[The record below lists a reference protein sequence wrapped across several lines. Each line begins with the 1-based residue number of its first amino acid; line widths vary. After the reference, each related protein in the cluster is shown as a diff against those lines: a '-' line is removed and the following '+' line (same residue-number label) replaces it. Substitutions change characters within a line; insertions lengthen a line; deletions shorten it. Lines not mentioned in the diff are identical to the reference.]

1 MRAFFSN
8 PLIFILVLLFCLSI
22 CVSSLEAQEDSE
34 EGVFDVFFMGEK
46 VGYEEYIWESNEQ
59 EYLLTVRGR
68 MTKPI
73 PMVIEKLTIRL
84 DKSFIPSQY
93 YFKGSVSGVEQQ
105 VMSVINEGNVENIIL
120 VAGQEQKSEVKIRR
134 DALLLPNAVYSPYIV
149 LTKRFPCTLQE
160 ETELSVYIIPQM
172 ETPVTV
178 KPSEFNPCH
187 FILEMT
193 GSEID
198 VGTDEDGNLN
208 SLEIPL
214 KNLRVVRVSAHT

>member
-1 MRAFFSN
+1 MRVFSSKAF
-8 PLIFILVLLFCLSI
+8 IFIPIFLFGLSI
-22 CVSSLEAQEDSE
+22 SAPAIGGQEESE
-34 EGVFDVFFMGEK
+34 EGIFDVFFMGEK

-73 PMVIEKLTIRL
+73 PMKIEKLTIRL

-93 YFKGSVSGVEQQ
+93 YFKGSVSGVEQE

-134 DALLLPNAVYSPYIV
+134 DAFLLPNAVYSPYVV
-149 LTKRFPCTLQE
+149 LTKRFPCTFQE

-187 FILEMT
+187 FIIEIT
-193 GSEID
+193 GSEIH

-214 KNLRVVRVSAHT
+214 KNLRVVRVSG

>member
-1 MRAFFSN
+1 MRAFFSRAF
-8 PLIFILVLLFCLSI
+8 IFIPIFLFGLSI
-22 CVSSLEAQEDSE
+22 SVPALGGQEESE

-46 VGYEEYIWESNEQ
+46 VGYEEYIWESKER

-84 DKSFIPSQY
+84 DKSFIASQY
-93 YFKGSVSGVEQQ
+93 YFKGSVSGVEQE
-105 VMSVINEGNVENIIL
+105 VLSVINEGTVENIIL
-120 VAGQEQKSEVKIRR
+120 VAGQEQKREVKIIR

-149 LTKRFPCTLQE
+149 LTKRFPCTLRE
-160 ETELSVYIIPQM
+160 KTELSVYSIPQV
-172 ETPVTV
+172 ETPVTMV
-178 KPSEFNPCH
+178 PSEFNPCH

-193 GSEID
+193 GSEIH

-214 KNLRVVRVSAHT
+214 KNLRVVRVSER

>member
-1 MRAFFSN
+1 MHISSLRTC
-8 PLIFILVLLFCLSI
+8 IFIPFLLFGLSFS
-22 CVSSLEAQEDSE
+22 VPALGGQEETE

-46 VGYEEYIWESNEQ
+46 VGYEEYIWESKDR
-59 EYLLTVRGR
+59 EYLLTVRAR

-73 PMVIEKLTIRL
+73 PMEIEKLTIRM
-84 DKSFIPSQY
+84 DKNFIASQY
-93 YFKGSVSGVEQQ
+93 YFKGSVSGVEQE
-105 VMSVINEGNVENIIL
+105 VLSVINEGSVENIIL

-134 DALLLPNAVYSPYIV
+134 DALLLPNAVYSPYMV

-160 ETELSVYIIPQM
+160 KTELSVYIIPQM

-178 KPSEFNPCH
+178 AFSEFNPCH

-193 GSEID
+193 GSEIHL
-198 VGTDEDGNLN
+198 GTDGEGNLN

-214 KNLRVVRVSAHT
+214 KNLRVKRVSDR

>member
-1 MRAFFSN
+1 MRVFSSKAF
-8 PLIFILVLLFCLSI
+8 IFIPIFLFGLSI
-22 CVSSLEAQEDSE
+22 SAPAIGGQEESE
-34 EGVFDVFFMGEK
+34 EGIFDVFFMGEK

-73 PMVIEKLTIRL
+73 PMKIEKLTIRL

-93 YFKGSVSGVEQQ
+93 YFKGSVSGVEQE

-134 DALLLPNAVYSPYIV
+134 DAFLLPNAVYSPYVV
-149 LTKRFPCTLQE
+149 LTKRFLCTFQE

-187 FILEMT
+187 FIIEIT
-193 GSEID
+193 GSEIH

-214 KNLRVVRVSAHT
+214 KNLRVVRVSG

>member
-1 MRAFFSN
+1 MRVFSSRAF
-8 PLIFILVLLFCLSI
+8 IFIPILLFGLSI
-22 CVSSLEAQEDSE
+22 SVPALGGQEETE

-46 VGYEEYIWESNEQ
+46 VGYEEYIWESKEQ

-84 DKSFIPSQY
+84 DKSFIASQY
-93 YFKGSVSGVEQQ
+93 YFKGSVSGVEQEIL
-105 VMSVINEGNVENIIL
+105 SVINEGTVENIIL
-120 VAGQEQKSEVKIRR
+120 VAGQEQKREVEIRR

-160 ETELSVYIIPQM
+160 KTELSVYSIPQV
-172 ETPVTV
+172 ETPVTMV
-178 KPSEFNPCH
+178 PSEFNPCH
-187 FILEMT
+187 FILEMS
-193 GSEID
+193 GSEIH

-214 KNLRVVRVSAHT
+214 KNLRVVRVSDR

>member
-1 MRAFFSN
+1 MRAFSSRAF
-8 PLIFILVLLFCLSI
+8 IFIPILLFGLSI
-22 CVSSLEAQEDSE
+22 SVPALGGQEESE

-46 VGYEEYIWESNEQ
+46 VGYEEYIWESKEQ

-84 DKSFIPSQY
+84 DKSFIASQY
-93 YFKGSVSGVEQQ
+93 YFKGSVSGVEQEIL
-105 VMSVINEGNVENIIL
+105 SVINEGTVENIIL
-120 VAGQEQKSEVKIRR
+120 VAGQEQKREVEIRR

-160 ETELSVYIIPQM
+160 KTELSVYSIPQV
-172 ETPVTV
+172 ETPVTMV
-178 KPSEFNPCH
+178 PSEFNPCH
-187 FILEMT
+187 FILEMS
-193 GSEID
+193 GSEIH

-214 KNLRVVRVSAHT
+214 KNLRVVRVSDR

>member
-1 MRAFFSN
+1 LLGVSVFFPAFG
-8 PLIFILVLLFCLSI
+8 
-22 CVSSLEAQEDSE
+22 AQEESK
-34 EGVFDVFFMGEK
+34 EGVFDIFFMGEK
-46 VGYEEYIWESNEQ
+46 VGYEEYIWESKER

-84 DKSFIPSQY
+84 DKSFIASQY
-93 YFKGSVSGVEQQ
+93 YFKGSVSGVEQE
-105 VMSVINEGNVENIIL
+105 VLSVINEGNVENIIL

-134 DALLLPNAVYSPYIV
+134 DALLLPNAIYSPYVV

-160 ETELSVYIIPQM
+160 ITELSVYLIPQV

-178 KPSEFNPCH
+178 EPSEFNPCH
-187 FILEMT
+187 FVLEIA
-193 GSEID
+193 GSEIH
-198 VGTDEDGNLN
+198 VGTDEAGNLN

-214 KNLRVVRVSAHT
+214 KNLRVTRVSE

>member
-1 MRAFFSN
+1 MHAFSSRA
-8 PLIFILVLLFCLSI
+8 LIFIPILLFVFSVTLPI
-22 CVSSLEAQEDSE
+22 LRGQEKPE

-46 VGYEEYIWESNEQ
+46 VGYEEYIWESGER

-84 DKSFIPSQY
+84 DKGFIASQY
-93 YFKGSVSGVEQQ
+93 YFKGSVSGVEQE
-105 VMSVINEGNVENIIL
+105 VLSVINEGNVENIIL
-120 VAGQEQKSEVKIRR
+120 VAGQEQKSEVKVRR
-134 DALLLPNAVYSPYIV
+134 DALLLPNAVYSPYVV

-160 ETELSVYIIPQM
+160 ETELSVYSIPQV
-172 ETPVTV
+172 EIPVIV
-178 KPSEFNPCH
+178 QPSEFNPCH

-193 GSEID
+193 GSEIH

-208 SLEIPL
+208 SLEVPL
-214 KNLRVVRVSAHT
+214 KNLRVVRVSD

>member
-1 MRAFFSN
+1 MRAFSSRAF
-8 PLIFILVLLFCLSI
+8 IFIPILLFGLSI
-22 CVSSLEAQEDSE
+22 SVPALGGQEESE
-34 EGVFDVFFMGEK
+34 EGIFDVFFMGEK
-46 VGYEEYIWESNEQ
+46 VGYEEYIWESKEQ

-84 DKSFIPSQY
+84 DKSFIASQY
-93 YFKGSVSGVEQQ
+93 YFKGSVSGVEQEIL
-105 VMSVINEGNVENIIL
+105 SVINEGTVENIIL
-120 VAGQEQKSEVKIRR
+120 VAGQEQKREVEIRR

-160 ETELSVYIIPQM
+160 KTELSVYFIPQV

-178 KPSEFNPCH
+178 VPSEFNPCH
-187 FILEMT
+187 FILEMS
-193 GSEID
+193 GSEIH

-214 KNLRVVRVSAHT
+214 KNLRVVRVSDR

>member
-1 MRAFFSN
+1 MRAFSSKAF
-8 PLIFILVLLFCLSI
+8 IFIPILLFGLSLSAPAI
-22 CVSSLEAQEDSE
+22 GGQEESE
-34 EGVFDVFFMGEK
+34 EGIFDVFFMGEK
-46 VGYEEYIWESNEQ
+46 VGYEEYIWESNER

-84 DKSFIPSQY
+84 DKSFIASQY
-93 YFKGSVSGVEQQ
+93 YFKGSVSGVEQE
-105 VMSVINEGNVENIIL
+105 VLSVINEGTVENIIL
-120 VAGQEQKSEVKIRR
+120 VAGQEQKREVKIIR
-134 DALLLPNAVYSPYIV
+134 DALLLPSAVYSPYIV

-160 ETELSVYIIPQM
+160 KTELSVYSIPQM
-172 ETPVTV
+172 ETPVTIV
-178 KPSEFNPCH
+178 PSEFNPCH

-193 GSEID
+193 GSEIH

-214 KNLRVVRVSAHT
+214 KNLRVVRVSDR

>member
-1 MRAFFSN
+1 MRAFSSRAF
-8 PLIFILVLLFCLSI
+8 IFIPILLFGLSI
-22 CVSSLEAQEDSE
+22 SVPALGGQEESE
-34 EGVFDVFFMGEK
+34 EGIFDVFFMGEK
-46 VGYEEYIWESNEQ
+46 VGYEEYIWESKEQ

-84 DKSFIPSQY
+84 DKSFIASQY
-93 YFKGSVSGVEQQ
+93 YFKGSVSGVEQEIL
-105 VMSVINEGNVENIIL
+105 SVINEGTVENIIL
-120 VAGQEQKSEVKIRR
+120 VAGQEQKREVEIRR

-160 ETELSVYIIPQM
+160 KTELSVYSIPQV
-172 ETPVTV
+172 ETPVTMV
-178 KPSEFNPCH
+178 PSEFNPCH
-187 FILEMT
+187 FILEMS
-193 GSEID
+193 GSEIH

-214 KNLRVVRVSAHT
+214 KNLRVVRVSDR

>member
-1 MRAFFSN
+1 MRAFSSRAF
-8 PLIFILVLLFCLSI
+8 IFIPILLFGLSI
-22 CVSSLEAQEDSE
+22 SVPALGGQEESE

-46 VGYEEYIWESNEQ
+46 VGYEEYIWESKEQ

-84 DKSFIPSQY
+84 DKSFIASQY
-93 YFKGSVSGVEQQ
+93 YFKGSVSGVEQEIL
-105 VMSVINEGNVENIIL
+105 SVINEGTVENIIL
-120 VAGQEQKSEVKIRR
+120 VAGQEQKREVEIRR

-160 ETELSVYIIPQM
+160 KTELSVYFIPQV

-178 KPSEFNPCH
+178 VPSEFNPCH
-187 FILEMT
+187 FILEMS
-193 GSEID
+193 GSEIH

-214 KNLRVVRVSAHT
+214 KNLRVVRVSDR

>member
-1 MRAFFSN
+1 MRAFSLKAFV
-8 PLIFILVLLFCLSI
+8 FIPILLFCLS
-22 CVSSLEAQEDSE
+22 VSVRVFGGQEESE
-34 EGVFDVFFMGEK
+34 VGVFDVFFMGEK
-46 VGYEEYIWESNEQ
+46 VGYEEYVWESKER

-73 PMVIEKLTIRL
+73 PMQIEKLTIRL
-84 DKSFIPSQY
+84 DKSFVPSQY
-93 YFKGSVSGVEQQ
+93 YFKGSVSGVEQE
-105 VMSVINEGNVENIIL
+105 VLSVINEGTVENIIL

-160 ETELSVYIIPQM
+160 KTELSVYFIPQV
-172 ETPVTV
+172 ETSMTV
-178 KPSEFNPCH
+178 EPSEFNPCH

-193 GSEID
+193 GSEIH
-198 VGTDEDGNLN
+198 VGTDEDGNLD

-214 KNLRVVRVSAHT
+214 KNLRVVRVSAR

>member
-1 MRAFFSN
+1 MFAFSLRA
-8 PLIFILVLLFCLSI
+8 LVFIPILLVGLSI
-22 CVSSLEAQEDSE
+22 SVPAFGGQEETE

-46 VGYEEYIWESNEQ
+46 VGYEEYIWESKEQ

-73 PMVIEKLTIRL
+73 PMNIEKLTIRL
-84 DKSFIPSQY
+84 DKSFIASQY
-93 YFKGSVSGVEQQ
+93 YFKGSVSGVEQE
-105 VMSVINEGNVENIIL
+105 VLSVINEGSVENIIL

-134 DALLLPNAVYSPYIV
+134 DALLLPSAVYSPYIV

-160 ETELSVYIIPQM
+160 KTELSVYFIPQV
-172 ETPVTV
+172 ETPVTLE
-178 KPSEFNPCH
+178 PSEFNPCH

-193 GSEID
+193 GSEIHM
-198 VGTDEDGNLN
+198 GADENGNFN

-214 KNLRVVRVSAHT
+214 KNLRVVRVSDR

>member
-1 MRAFFSN
+1 MRVFSSRAF
-8 PLIFILVLLFCLSI
+8 IFIPILLFGLSI
-22 CVSSLEAQEDSE
+22 SVPALGGQEESE

-46 VGYEEYIWESNEQ
+46 VGYEEYIWESKEQ

-84 DKSFIPSQY
+84 DKSFIASQY
-93 YFKGSVSGVEQQ
+93 YFKGSVSGVEQEIL
-105 VMSVINEGNVENIIL
+105 SVINEGTVENIIL
-120 VAGQEQKSEVKIRR
+120 VAGQEQKREVEIRR

-160 ETELSVYIIPQM
+160 KTELSVYSIPQV
-172 ETPVTV
+172 ETPVTMV
-178 KPSEFNPCH
+178 PSEFNPCH
-187 FILEMT
+187 FILEMS
-193 GSEID
+193 GSEIH

-214 KNLRVVRVSAHT
+214 KNLRVVRVSDR

>member
-1 MRAFFSN
+1 MRAFSSRAF
-8 PLIFILVLLFCLSI
+8 LFIPILLFALS
-22 CVSSLEAQEDSE
+22 VFFPASGGQEGSE

-46 VGYEEYIWESNEQ
+46 VGYEEYIWESRER
-59 EYLLTVRGR
+59 EYLLTVRAR

-84 DKSFIPSQY
+84 DKGFIASQY
-93 YFKGSVSGVEQQ
+93 YFKGSVSGVEQE
-105 VMSVINEGNVENIIL
+105 VLSVINEGQVKNIIL

-134 DALLLPNAVYSPYIV
+134 DALLLPNAVYSPYVV

-160 ETELSVYIIPQM
+160 KTELSVYFVPQV

-178 KPSEFNPCH
+178 GPSEFNPCH
-187 FILEMT
+187 FILEMAGT
-193 GSEID
+193 EVH

-214 KNLRVVRVSAHT
+214 SNLRVVRVSD